1 MPIEITFKEIG
12 KDLTFTIP
20 EGQTTTTNK
29 KGGIVTF
36 GDIRC

>member
-20 EGQTTTTNK
+20 EGQTTTNK